1 MSPGPAS
8 HDAQD
13 IGDGTGGGH
22 VAMTKV
28 EQPATELA
36 PTPVGMVTT
45 QGDDPLRDHHI
56 GALRAMMRA
65 PGTLLQAARALA
77 LVAMQPLVTGLR
89 TDPKAPAQLAT
100 VASFQPRLT

>member
-1 MSPGPAS
+1 
-8 HDAQD
+8 
-13 IGDGTGGGH
+13 
-22 VAMTKV
+22 MTKV

-45 QGDDPLRDHHI
+45 RGDDPLRDHHI

-65 PGTLLQAARALA
+65 LLQAARALA